1 MPPSTR
7 HWCGHRSCRN
17 HSSFADTAAGALRYI
32 VAIFV
37 PLSVA
42 TAAMAP
48 LIVDLAYV
56 RGAFD
61 QRAAI
66 LTSAALVGFAPL
78 LVLTMLQAV
87 LTGAHNARQRGM
99 FLLSMGILNAV
110 LNLVFNVSLGL
121 MIGVAGVAL
130 STSLT
135 MGIVEF
141 IKAWRLGTIEATF
154 RLGGLM
160 MVSGKALLASG
171 IVAIPIALVSW
182 MLPHR
187 AGVRHR
193 PGDARRHDDGRHGR
207 LHRHRA
213 GARAPRAGHRRRDAA
228 PGTTAVA
235 RRRAMSPERR
245 LRVMYPTTLQPGGA
259 ERQQMLLAEH
269 LPRDRFD
276 VSFVLLQGMTP
287 MADRALELGAGIHVL
302 GAPQRGGLP
311 LPLFATKVARHAA
324 SYVAV
329 CRRERF
335 DIVDAWLYLGYS
347 LAALT
352 RPVARVPILVAGRR
366 SLSAFKAGFGPV
378 ERAVDALARR
388 SADVIVANSQ
398 AVAEDTRRREGI
410 HASRIRVIR
419 NGVAIPPPVDPAR
432 RMTCRAA
439 MGVVGDGPVI
449 GCVGTFKRGKGQ
461 AAVVAAM
468 AMAARELP
476 DAWLV
481 FVGDGPERAAVERS
495 SADAGLARV
504 LFLGSVP
511 DARPLYDGF
520 DVVVSA
526 SDAEGLPNVIL
537 EAAAAGL
544 PIAATDAGGTGEV
557 VIDGR
562 TGLLVP
568 CGDTGALAATLM
580 RLVAD
585 RDLAGL
591 LGSHAREHVTRAF
604 GVEKFVT
611 ETATLYEELHDHHD
625 H

>member
-1 MPPSTR
+1 MTP
-7 HWCGHRSCRN
+7 
-17 HSSFADTAAGALRYI
+17 
-32 VAIFV
+32 
-37 PLSVA
+37 
-42 TAAMAP
+42 
-48 LIVDLAYV
+48 
-56 RGAFD
+56 
-61 QRAAI
+61 
-66 LTSAALVGFAPL
+66 
-78 LVLTMLQAV
+78 
-87 LTGAHNARQRGM
+87 
-99 FLLSMGILNAV
+99 
-110 LNLVFNVSLGL
+110 
-121 MIGVAGVAL
+121 
-130 STSLT
+130 
-135 MGIVEF
+135 
-141 IKAWRLGTIEATF
+141 K
-154 RLGGLM
+154 
-160 MVSGKALLASG
+160 
-171 IVAIPIALVSW
+171 
-182 MLPHR
+182 
-187 AGVRHR
+187 
-193 PGDARRHDDGRHGR
+193 
-207 LHRHRA
+207 
-213 GARAPRAGHRRRDAA
+213 
-228 PGTTAVA
+228 
-235 RRRAMSPERR
+235 RR

-276 VSFVLLQGMTP
+276 VSFVLLQGMTR
-287 MADRALELGAGIHVL
+287 MADHALELGAGIHVL

-324 SYVAV
+324 SYIAV
-329 CRRERF
+329 CRREQF

-366 SLSAFKAGFGPV
+366 SLGAFKAGFGPV

-410 HASRIRVIR
+410 RASRIRVIR

-432 RMTCRAA
+432 RMALRAE
-439 MGVVGDGPVI
+439 MSVVGVGPVI

-476 DAWLV
+476 NAWLV

-495 SADAGLARV
+495 TAEAGLPRV
-504 LFLGSVP
+504 RFLGTVP
-511 DARPLYDGF
+511 DARPLYEGF

-544 PIAATDAGGTGEV
+544 PVAATDAGGTGEI

-568 CGDTGALAATLM
+568 CGDTATLAAAVM

-585 RDLAGL
+585 RDLARR
-591 LGSHAREHVTRAF
+591 LGNGARDHVTKVF
-604 GVEKFVT
+604 GIERFVA
-611 ETATLYEELHDHHD
+611 ETAALYEELRDRHDQ
-625 H
+625 